1 MIPSPTNSPS
11 RRAVLSAGAV
21 AAASLVVEFHIPAR
35 AAAPPAHPV
44 LPNAFIAVAPDGAV
58 TFQIPQTEMG
68 QGVYTSLSQ
77 LLAEEL
83 DVSLDHV
90 TPLPA
95 PPNDSLYG
103 IPAMG
108 MMITGGSMSV
118 RGFYLPLR
126 RAGASARAML
136 VTAAARRWQVP
147 ESGLRTEKG
156 QVIDDAHGRRI
167 AYGALAAAASRLSPP
182 QDPPLKP
189 ESRFNLIGKSLH
201 RLDTPAKVNGT
212 AQYGIDVRMPGLRV
226 VAFIYAPVLGAKV
239 AAVDSKALEGRS
251 GLELVVLDDIV
262 AVAGPHYW
270 AAKRALAD
278 LKIRWDA
285 GANAAVD
292 SAMIESELAAAAN
305 RKGAVAKTL
314 GDPDRALAR
323 GSRLDATYELPFLAH
338 AAMEPL
344 NFTVHVR
351 ADGCEMW
358 GGSQVQTG
366 AVRAAARVLGM
377 APEKIVFH
385 NFMLGGGFGRRLD
398 TDMVVKAVRIAQKLK
413 GPVKVM
419 WSREDDIAQ
428 DVFRPAYRNLV
439 SASLDTQGRIDGWN
453 HRIAAGSVMVR
464 WLGAPL
470 KNGLDPSSVDGALD
484 NIYGARNFR
493 VEYSEAEP
501 PGMTIGFWRGVAPNN
516 AIFAIESMMDELA
529 LKAGQDPVAFRLAHL
544 DHAPRLKAVLKLAA
558 EKSGWGSPLGRRRGR
573 GVVAQ
578 FVFGSFIAAVADVE
592 VDDTGEIRIHRYTAA
607 VDAGRVVNPDGLA
620 AQLQGGLIFG
630 ATAALYG
637 RIDIRG
643 GRIQQSN
650 FHDYRMMRINE
661 APAIDVH
668 IMPSSADPGG
678 IGEPGCTAAIPALV
692 NAIAAATGVRLR
704 KMPID
709 RKALAVRKSV

>member
-1 MIPSPTNSPS
+1 MTPSPTTSLS
-11 RRAVLSAGAV
+11 RRAVLGVGAA
-21 AAASLVVEFHIPAR
+21 AAASLVIEFHIPAR
-35 AAAPPAHPV
+35 AAAPPPHPV
-44 LPNAFIAVAPDGAV
+44 SPNAFIAVAPDGAV

-95 PPNDSLYG
+95 SPNDSLYG
-103 IPAMG
+103 MPGMG
-108 MMITGGSMSV
+108 MMMTGGSTSV

-136 VTAAARRWQVP
+136 VAAAARRWKIS
-147 ESGLRTEKG
+147 ESGLRTEHG

-189 ESRFNLIGKSLH
+189 ESRFSLIGKSVH
-201 RLDTPAKVNGT
+201 RLDTPAKVNGA

-226 VAFIYAPVLGAKV
+226 AAFIYAPVLGAKV
-239 AAVDSKALEGRS
+239 AAVDSKAIKGRP

-278 LKIRWDA
+278 LKIRWDE

-292 SAMIESELAAAAN
+292 SAMIESELAAAAK

-366 AVRAAARVLGM
+366 AVRAAAGVLGM

-413 GPVKVM
+413 GPVKIM

-439 SASLDTQGRIDGWN
+439 SASLDAQGRIDGWN

-493 VEYSEAEP
+493 VEYAEAEP
-501 PGMTIGFWRGVAPNN
+501 PGMTIGWWRGVAPNN

-529 LKAGQDPVAFRLAHL
+529 LKAGRDPVAFRLAHL
-544 DHAPRLKAVLKLAA
+544 DGSPRLKAALKLAA
-558 EKSGWGSPLGRRRGR
+558 EKSGWGSPVGKRRGR

-578 FVFGSFIAAVADVE
+578 FAFGSYIAAVADVE
-592 VDDTGEIRIHRYTAA
+592 VDDSGEIRIHRYTAA
-607 VDAGRVVNPDGLA
+607 VDAGRVVNPDGLT

-637 RIDIRG
+637 RIDVRG
-643 GRIQQSN
+643 GRIRQSN

-668 IMPSSADPGG
+668 IVPSSADPGG

-704 KMPID
+704 KMPIG
-709 RKALAVRKSV
+709 RKALAARKSV